1 MSASDSKRPRQEGR
15 QGKHIDCICYRGV
28 VIPKVAIHVDS
39 FKSIG
44 TDHVLLEVSVRIRGE
59 GRRRNHCTRP
69 RVWTGGVGIIEKID
83 QGVLRQLAR
92 DCTKPKQG
100 KSYRD
105 PPEVK
110 TAAREARQTNDAVK
124 WKDVQNLRKKARKEW
139 ELRRIREATG
149 GDWEQV
155 KKLRAQR
162 NVGWDTHYAE
172 QHPEGEAH
180 NSIHRHLEKIY
191 TTGNHLPELPPWEG
205 EAQAFTE
212 EELVAAVVA
221 GGNGKAVGVDQT
233 SNELLRGILDTPGG
247 KGHLL
252 EFYNQILCTAE
263 VPADWNRAIMVV
275 IPKTSY
281 PTDPGDLRPLSMGS
295 AAAKVFARMLLA
307 RSEPLI
313 RIRGPEQCSGKGR
326 QCSDFIFVVSRL
338 MQLEQEWKQGTCWL
352 KVDLAKAFDR
362 VDRRVLTQR
371 LLERMGMCP
380 EYRCWY
386 NLLRNTDAVL
396 QTDWDSTI
404 IAMHDGIKQ
413 GAIESP
419 AFFSFLAETCLHEA
433 SERYGW
439 AKGEN
444 TFEGLALNNL
454 LYMDDGLQWSRGCKG
469 LKNEWHNGGLFSR
482 NLG

>member
-1 MSASDSKRPRQEGR
+1 
-15 QGKHIDCICYRGV
+15 
-28 VIPKVAIHVDS
+28 
-39 FKSIG
+39 
-44 TDHVLLEVSVRIRGE
+44 
-59 GRRRNHCTRP
+59 
-69 RVWTGGVGIIEKID
+69 
-83 QGVLRQLAR
+83 
-92 DCTKPKQG
+92 
-100 KSYRD
+100 
-105 PPEVK
+105 
-110 TAAREARQTNDAVK
+110 
-124 WKDVQNLRKKARKEW
+124 
-139 ELRRIREATG
+139 
-149 GDWEQV
+149 
-155 KKLRAQR
+155 
-162 NVGWDTHYAE
+162 
-172 QHPEGEAH
+172 
-180 NSIHRHLEKIY
+180 
-191 TTGNHLPELPPWEG
+191 
-205 EAQAFTE
+205 
-212 EELVAAVVA
+212 
-221 GGNGKAVGVDQT
+221 
-233 SNELLRGILDTPGG
+233 
-247 KGHLL
+247 
-252 EFYNQILCTAE
+252 
-263 VPADWNRAIMVV
+263 MVV

-433 SERYGW
+433 SERYEW
-439 AKGEN
+439 TKGEN
-444 TFEGLALNNL
+444 AFEGLALNNL
-454 LYMDDGLQWSRGCKG
+454 LYMDDGLQWSRGVQGVEKRVAQWGVVLQEFG
-469 LKNEWHNGGLFSR
+469 LSINAKKCQLYCSPFHTGRRTIKVQGELIYATEDLSILGLTFRVGASPSETIAPLLAKARAKFWGGPQAPPPSEDAF
-482 NLG
+482 GG